1 MDPVLMAGA
10 WAGAILALVGVG
22 RLAWKAFV
30 AAVEAVIEKAIGR
43 VWTDMDHIE
52 SRLDRLEQQVNE
64 LREQVSAL
72 RDLLMSH
79 VAEMTR
85 RHDR

>member
-1 MDPVLMAGA
+1 MV
-10 WAGAILALVGVG
+10 GAIAAAIVALSRALRVM
-22 RLAWKAFV
+22 WKTFV
-30 AAVEAVIEKAIGR
+30 AGVEKVIESSISR
-43 VWTDMDHIE
+43 VWADMDHIE

-72 RDLLMSH
+72 RDLLMAH

-85 RHDR
+85 RHGE

>member
-1 MDPVLMAGA
+1 MDPLLMVGA

-30 AAVEAVIEKAIGR
+30 TAVEAVIEKAIGR

-52 SRLDRLEQQVNE
+52 SRLDRLEKQVEELRQQVS
-64 LREQVSAL
+64 QM
-72 RDLLMSH
+72 RDLLLAH

-85 RHDR
+85 RHGE